1 MDEDVQIHVST
12 KFFPNSPV
20 LGRIEPDLVLVSS
33 DSVFFYVHEGVVSGR
48 SGNGF
53 GGILGCM
60 KGGVQDQQVEKAGFG
75 SMNLG
80 SADTA
85 MEVENTSSML
95 SNPPPM
101 QQWGNSW
108 SSGSGSDISGFAAEF
123 MAESQKL
130 ESLGW
135 LNLSSPSASGE
146 SQSLFTP
153 PAFNLPASTT
163 TTTNPNPSSPNPA
176 PRPFTLTLPKFP
188 RDRLGVPVTL
198 REPLAIPSPGTPDPR
213 TRNDTN
219 ARVFV
224 LEEDSNILNVLLHT
238 LYGLDCSGYSPT
250 LETLF
255 ECVRCLGK
263 YGFEIGKFVSRPD
276 PKTIT
281 NTTIAIQGIDV
292 GVGHVEGGS
301 AGAEAV
307 EPSLFD
313 LILAYAPER
322 PMDVYT
328 FAAANGFEELAVETS
343 RYLLSYSLSDLT
355 DGPCLQMGSVYLKRL
370 FFLHLGRMEA
380 LKRLLASPP
389 NAHSVPSPA
398 SASSFS
404 ARSTSACTAEQQ
416 NKLSLAWAQAVSQ
429 LTQEAKPDI
438 TAGSIESAFMPL
450 GDQVWCEVCRRGLM
464 ERVGEVCRDWSN
476 IKETI

>member
-1 MDEDVQIHVST
+1 
-12 KFFPNSPV
+12 
-20 LGRIEPDLVLVSS
+20 
-33 DSVFFYVHEGVVSGR
+33 
-48 SGNGF
+48 
-53 GGILGCM
+53 M
-60 KGGVQDQQVEKAGFG
+60 KGGMQDQQAGKAGFG

-85 MEVENTSSML
+85 MKVENAPSMV

-101 QQWGNSW
+101 QQWGHSW

-123 MAESQKL
+123 MMESQKL
-130 ESLGW
+130 ESLDW
-135 LNLSSPSASGE
+135 LNFSSPSASGE

-153 PAFNLPASTT
+153 PAFNLPSSTT
-163 TTTNPNPSSPNPA
+163 TTTIPDQPIPA
-176 PRPFTLTLPKFP
+176 PRPFTLTLPKCP
-188 RDRLGVPVTL
+188 RDRLEVPSPVTL
-198 REPLAIPSPGTPDPR
+198 PKFPREPLALPSPGTPDPR

-263 YGFEIGKFVSRPD
+263 YGFDIGKFVSRPD

-292 GVGHVEGGS
+292 GVGHGEGGS
-301 AGAEAV
+301 AGAVAV

-328 FAAANGFEELAVETS
+328 FAAANGLEELAVETS

-389 NAHSVPSPA
+389 NAHSIPSPA

-416 NKLSLAWAQAVSQ
+416 NKLALAWAQTASQ
-429 LTQEAKPDI
+429 WTQEVKPDI

-450 GDQVWCEVCRRGLM
+450 GDQVWCEDCRRGLM